1 MLRNMPLSQRVRILL
16 LALIILGG
24 MSWADTLDLSD
35 DIPLSQP
42 LTVVQQ
48 AIAPNE
54 ESREDLL
61 GLVHGHQAVW
71 LVASFVP
78 QPHASCFRCSL
89 RIATVRPTPLSTIFD
104 VSHLIFTMRE
114 GLV

>member
-48 AIAPNE
+48 AIEPDE
-54 ESREDLL
+54 ESREDLM

-71 LVASFVP
+71 FVVSFVP
-78 QPHASCFRCSL
+78 QPQMFPVSGALSVSPQSDPLLYQRFSTY
-89 RIATVRPTPLSTIFD
+89 RI
-104 VSHLIFTMRE
+104 
-114 GLV
+114 

>member
-48 AIAPNE
+48 PIAPNE

-71 LVASFVP
+71 VVASFVP
-78 QPHASCFRCSL
+78 QLQMHPVLDRISL
-89 RIATVRPTPLSTIFD
+89 APQRAPPL
-104 VSHLIFTMRE
+104 
-114 GLV
+114 

>member
-48 AIAPNE
+48 AIEPAE

-71 LVASFVP
+71 FVVSYVP
-78 QPHASCFRCSL
+78 QPQMFPVSGALSVSPQSDPLLYQRFSTY
-89 RIATVRPTPLSTIFD
+89 RI
-104 VSHLIFTMRE
+104 
-114 GLV
+114 